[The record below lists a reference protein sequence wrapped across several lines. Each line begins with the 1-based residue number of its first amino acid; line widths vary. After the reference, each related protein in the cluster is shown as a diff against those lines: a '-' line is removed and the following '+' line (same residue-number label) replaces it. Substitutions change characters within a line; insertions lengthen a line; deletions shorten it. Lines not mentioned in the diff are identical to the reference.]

1 MSTLDYLKAYRGDL
15 RYALSNGLSS
25 LNFATA
31 DTQFI
36 TTEQEAE
43 EYLKDL
49 SNTKDTLE
57 AMV

>member
-31 DTQFI
+31 DTQFF

-43 EYLKDL
+43 DYLKDL
-49 SNTKDTLE
+49 SNTIDSLE